1 MIKMLRE
8 MNRDRYKAL
17 QLLAD
22 HLRTPSKDLSLNA
35 IFNDVKDEDLKW
47 VTEKIQGST
56 DDHRMVHEREA
67 VTMVYID
74 STQGWLPVNDASVGG
89 APLQITYGVKYLV
102 VAGGGEMDLIQK
114 QEAVLEDIEH
124 LVMGLLL

>member
-22 HLRTPSKDLSLNA
+22 YLRTPSKDLSLDA

-47 VTEKIQGST
+47 VTEKI
-56 DDHRMVHEREA
+56 H
-67 VTMVYID
+67 Y
-74 STQGWLPVNDASVGG
+74 
-89 APLQITYGVKYLV
+89 YL
-102 VAGGGEMDLIQK
+102 LR
-114 QEAVLEDIEH
+114 VLEEVDYEKEDEVE
-124 LVMGLLL
+124 LVSLMD